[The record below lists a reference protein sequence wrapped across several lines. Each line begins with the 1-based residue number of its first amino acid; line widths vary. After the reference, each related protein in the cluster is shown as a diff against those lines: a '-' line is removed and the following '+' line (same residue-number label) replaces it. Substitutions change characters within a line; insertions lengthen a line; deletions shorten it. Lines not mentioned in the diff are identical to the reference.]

1 MYKYFKFILRYNL
14 FFKYIYMKNKI
25 SEIDILKLLIV
36 VQLWSKVANLS
47 ATIDVFIK
55 AYEPLHGSSSHF
67 NV

>member
-36 VQLWSKVANLS
+36 VQL
-47 ATIDVFIK
+47 
-55 AYEPLHGSSSHF
+55 
-67 NV
+67 